1 MQRAEVHRRALRS
14 VWQIT
19 STLALV
25 GCVQDAPMPEPDD
38 EMDPSVEA
46 DERLTGDGTDA
57 AFVGSDAS
65 LADDDAAPSDDA
77 SSADLGPDAATT
89 LVADA
94 SAPDAPD
101 APDSPDAG
109 GCPSADTDFEGWAAC
124 CQEDHGD
131 AGPPQ
136 ACLAW
141 GPPVPPTMPRT
152 VVA

>member
-19 STLALV
+19 STLAFV

-46 DERLTGDGTDA
+46 DERVTGDDTDA

-77 SSADLGPDAATT
+77 SPADLGPDAAAT

-101 APDSPDAG
+101 AG
-109 GCPSADTDFEGWAAC
+109 GCPPPDRDFEDWQAC

-152 VVA
+152 VIA